1 MAKEFL
7 IPAEDHARISE
18 AVAEAELKSDGEI
31 STMVARRSDDYADW
45 ILFLA
50 GLIPL
55 LSLATILLLPEAFE
69 RWVVFLTG
77 NWHPELTRV
86 ELLLSVLI
94 VQSLSFG
101 LGWALLRWTLLGI
114 WLTPRSIKIRRVR
127 REAVRAFRIGI
138 ESRTRAATGV
148 LIYLSLA
155 EHRAEL
161 VADEAINGKVHDA
174 DWGEAMARLTS
185 DVRDGRPGD
194 GIVGAVEMVGTL
206 LATHFPRS
214 HDDRNE
220 MPDRLIEL

>member
-1 MAKEFL
+1 MAKMI
-7 IPAEDHARISE
+7 IPVEDHVRISS

-31 STMVARRSDDYADW
+31 STMVARQSDNYSDW
-45 ILFLA
+45 ILFIAALVPM
-50 GLIPL
+50 LT
-55 LSLATILLLPEAFE
+55 LATIMLIPERFE
-69 RWVVFLTG
+69 QWVVWLMG
-77 NWHPELTRV
+77 NWHPALTRG
-86 ELLLSVLI
+86 ELLFAVLV
-94 VQSLSFG
+94 VQALSFVK
-101 LGWALLRWTLLGI
+101 GWALLRGTPLGI
-114 WLTPRSIKIRRVR
+114 WLTPKAIKIRRVR

-161 VADEAINGKVHDA
+161 VADAAINGKVNDA
-174 DWGEAMARLTS
+174 DWGEAMARLIG

-194 GIVGAVEMVGTL
+194 GIAGAVEMVGAL

-214 HDDRNE
+214 QDDQNE